1 VLNEEMIVTPWEV
14 SGRIDYKKLV
24 EKFGTQLIT
33 KDILER
39 IKRHTGKL
47 HMQLRRGLFFSHRD
61 LDWILDLYE
70 KGERFY
76 LYTGRGPSGSIHL
89 GHLVPWFFT
98 KYLQDAFDAKL
109 YFQMTDD
116 EKFLI
121 NPELTVKAVNKFT
134 YENILDIIAVGFDP
148 KKTLIISDMRCAKTL
163 YNAAIRIA
171 KHITFSTARAVFG
184 FEDSSNIGIIFFP
197 ALQAVPAFLESIIS
211 KRNVPCLIPAAI
223 DQDPYWRITRDV
235 APKLGFYKPA
245 QIHCRFLPGLGK
257 GGKMSAS
264 LPETCIFT
272 TDEPETAERK
282 VMNAFT
288 GGRATVEEQ
297 RKKGGTPNVCT
308 VFQYM
313 NYIFEE
319 DDRKMEEL
327 YERCRAGTVLCGECK
342 EILAERV
349 KDFLIEHQKKREK
362 ARDMVEDF
370 LADDKINIDVDWGN

>member
-1 VLNEEMIVTPWEV
+1 
-14 SGRIDYKKLV
+14 
-24 EKFGTQLIT
+24 
-33 KDILER
+33 
-39 IKRHTGKL
+39 
-47 HMQLRRGLFFSHRD
+47 
-61 LDWILDLYE
+61 
-70 KGERFY
+70 
-76 LYTGRGPSGSIHL
+76 
-89 GHLVPWFFT
+89 WFFT

-121 NPELTVKAVNKFT
+121 HPELTVKAVNKYT

-148 KKTLIISDMRCAKTL
+148 KKTLIISDTRCAKTL
-163 YNAAIRIA
+163 YNVAIRIA

-272 TDEPETAERK
+272 TDEPETAEK
-282 VMNAFT
+282 KIMNAFT

-297 RKKGGTPNVCT
+297 RKKGGNPNVCT

-327 YERCRAGTVLCGECK
+327 YKRCRAGAVLCGECK
-342 EILAERV
+342 EILAEMV
-349 KDFLIEHQKKREK
+349 KGFLIEHQEKREK

>member
-1 VLNEEMIVTPWEV
+1 MNEEMVVTPWEV
-14 SGRIDYKKLV
+14 SGKIDYKKLV
-24 EKFGTQLIT
+24 RKFGTQLIT

-39 IKRHTGKL
+39 IKRYSGKL

-61 LDWILDLYE
+61 LDWILDLYD
-70 KGERFY
+70 KGEGFC
-76 LYTGRGPSGSIHL
+76 LYTGRGPSGPVHL

-121 NPELTVKAVNKFT
+121 HPELTTKAVNKFM
-134 YENILDIIAVGFDP
+134 YENTLDIIAVGFDP
-148 KKTLIISDMRCAKTL
+148 KKTLIISDIQSAKML
-163 YNAAIRIA
+163 YNVAIRIA

-184 FEDSSNIGIIFFP
+184 FQDSSNIGIIFFP

-223 DQDPYWRITRDV
+223 DQDPYWRIARDV
-235 APKLGFYKPA
+235 SPKLGFYKPA

-264 LPETCIFT
+264 IPETCIFT
-272 TDEPETAERK
+272 TDEPETAEK
-282 VMNAFT
+282 KIMNAFT
-288 GGRATVEEQ
+288 GGGATAEEQ
-297 RKKGGTPNVCT
+297 KKTGGTPNVCT

-327 YERCRAGTVLCGECK
+327 YEGCRAGDVICGDCK
-342 EILAERV
+342 QILAEMV
-349 KDFLIEHQKKREK
+349 KDFLIQHQEKREK
-362 ARDMVEDF
+362 ARDVVEDF
-370 LADDKINIDVDWGN
+370 LVDDKLNIDVSWEE